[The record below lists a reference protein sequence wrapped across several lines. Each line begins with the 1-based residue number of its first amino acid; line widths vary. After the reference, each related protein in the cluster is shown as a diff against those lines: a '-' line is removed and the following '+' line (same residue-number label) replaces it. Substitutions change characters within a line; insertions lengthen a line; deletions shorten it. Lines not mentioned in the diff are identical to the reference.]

1 MFGNTGILRQNALA
15 QQEATP
21 SIRPFDD
28 VLPRPWR
35 IALVSLDQ
43 GVTLVFDLVDTLV
56 LGRSDETD
64 DTYRIDLSPYRAL
77 ELGVSRQHAILKLEK
92 NRVYLM
98 DNYSTNGVFL
108 NSEMLRAGIEYPLRH
123 GDRIRLGRMNLR
135 IHFLTNPFRQ

>member
-1 MFGNTGILRQNALA
+1 MFGNTGILRQNALTHP
-15 QQEATP
+15 EATP
-21 SIRPFDD
+21 SLRPFDD

-43 GVTLVFDLVDTLV
+43 GVTLVFDLVDTLI

-108 NSEMLRAGIEYPLRH
+108 NNESLRAGIEYPLRH
-123 GDRIRLGRMNLR
+123 GDRIKLGRMSLR